1 MARKYRKRPH
11 VIEAMQWTGDNLA
24 AIRDWAG
31 TDGIYG
37 PTERRADQLT
47 VTAITGDPTP
57 VRIGDWILPEPQAGR
72 FYPCPSNIFE
82 ALYEPVQEDE

>member
-1 MARKYRKRPH
+1 MSAQKYKKRPH
-11 VIEAMQWTGDNLA
+11 VIEAMQWTGDNLD

-31 TDGIYG
+31 TDGIYR

-47 VTAITGDPTP
+47 ITAITGDPAP

-72 FYPCPSNIFE
+72 FYPCQPSVFE
-82 ALYEPVQEDE
+82 MLYEPMED